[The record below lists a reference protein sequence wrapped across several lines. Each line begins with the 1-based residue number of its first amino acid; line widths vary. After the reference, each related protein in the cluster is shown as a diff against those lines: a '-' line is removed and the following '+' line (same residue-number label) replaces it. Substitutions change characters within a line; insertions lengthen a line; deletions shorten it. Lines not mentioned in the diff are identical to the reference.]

1 MRGRVQRPLAG
12 PQGSAPASM
21 RSLRLRGDNSS
32 PEKMNDQDSKFEVWN
47 DSQYIQFKEKYPWLS
62 ISKGRLGCNIC
73 ASVKTLGAAKSER
86 IHISPEW
93 SNYLIE
99 AAGKDRASKLSNIRM
114 KIKKHCESEAHKI
127 AENIKKDR
135 KKKLEEYANNMN
147 IEVENENIKL
157 FRTAYNIAKTNRPY
171 SDYENH
177 ITLQTLNGIKLG
189 STLHSRYSATQII
202 NHIACEM
209 RKMLV
214 AKILSTN
221 SKITIL
227 IDESTTLSNKST
239 LVIFLKAYLG
249 GESIDYIF
257 FDLCELQCQD
267 SENIEKELLN
277 TLYKHGLNEEYLK
290 ENWIAIATDGAS
302 VMVGRHSGVVT
313 RLKQKFPKLF
323 AWHCLNHR
331 LELSVGDT
339 IKEVRGINHFKA
351 FMDKLYSLYSQS
363 PKNCRALEEACH
375 ELGTRFAKVGRILG
389 VRWISSSFR
398 TIKTVW
404 ESYESL
410 HHHFKSSTYLDS
422 TYQGLLRRLESP
434 EFILDLGL
442 MYDTLQEMSML
453 SLELQSRTTTLQN
466 AEHIIKRTI
475 RVIESFKT
483 SPGEK
488 SLLALEAAENLVFR
502 SGVVLA
508 SFFWGY
514 ALTQVIGGYLSDRV
528 GGARVLAWAAVAW
541 SLVTLTTPEQV
552 EWPSPSLVPLTF
564 ARVVEGAL
572 QVQHK
577 WIVLNSNKNKLE
589 EIMEI
594 AEKQKIQIIALQETK
609 LNEKYN
615 LKYKN
620 YNILRKDR
628 NKEGGGLAFLI
639 KNLYY
644 EDIAI
649 NIPNTSDL
657 EAQGI
662 KVYLN
667 QNKTINIFNMYHPPN
682 NKLID
687 DGTMAQF
694 LTDNTIIV
702 GDLNAK
708 HQLWGC
714 STPNPRGKILSNLF
728 DDNAFMCLNDG
739 NPTHH
744 SYSYNTAQAL
754 DISFSSPDIFHK
766 CKWQILKS
774 IGSDHLPILIE
785 ISTKTK
791 TSSIKEKFWNFKKA
805 NWNLYQQNTNE
816 DFRKAPTRIKD
827 LEQNWISF
835 KNTIIKAAKVSIPRG
850 NIKKWIPNYTHQAKD
865 IQTLITKRNEL
876 QKKCTQ
882 NQTNCRTELNIVNAK
897 IKRLYVNMK
906 REKWKQTCDNLNPRN
921 PNTKLWHLAKQID
934 RAQPQT
940 ENTNMIKN
948 TDGTPATNDKNAAN
962 LLGNSYQIS
971 SKIKFEIKDKKVE
984 KKARK
989 IIHDCKNV
997 TSTHNIFHEKINMK
1011 ELDYALENT
1020 DLNKTP
1026 GPDGIHGQMISNLG
1040 KNGKEKLLDIFNNSW
1055 KTGKLPQDWKTA
1067 TIIPIKKLDKSAD
1080 DPKNYRPIS
1089 LTSIC
1094 CKLMEKIILR
1104 RLTYHLDTR
1113 NLLPKEQYGFRK
1125 GHGTIDQLLFFTQKV
1140 KDAQNRKPTN
1150 HTIAAFLDLT
1160 QAFDKGYIRVKY
1172 NGTLS
1177 KTFKLYQGL
1186 PQGSVLSPTLF
1197 TLFIAGIEEKISHKT
1212 NIGLFADDIIL
1223 WSSNTNWKKAER
1235 DLNKTL
1241 FHLEKFANKHKL
1253 EFNPQKSET
1262 CLFTTD
1268 KKLYKI
1274 RPKIILKEQQLQ
1286 YNKHPKYLGYT
1297 LDPEINS
1304 SKHIEEVIRK
1314 GRDRLKILNYISGR
1328 EWGAD
1333 ATTLKLTYTSLIR
1346 PILEYGY
1353 QIYGTASETN
1363 LKSLERIQLSASR
1376 IITGLRNTCPNDIV
1390 LYEADIMPLKD
1401 RRSYNLPKYINKI
1414 KSYGNKH
1421 RTSKYILNWESNLR
1435 LKKEGPLH
1443 LAKRNEFL
1451 KYKLEKNYLA
1461 EKISPCKPLQNVT
1474 FNATLN
1480 EPTNKR
1486 YQNPEYLKQL
1496 SLEII
1501 NNIPKNAITIYTD
1514 GSRDELGHTGSGCLI
1529 KTTNGIEKMNRRN
1542 PDFCSVF
1549 RSELIAIYEAL
1560 KSIRNTNYQDIW
1572 ILTDSRSAIQHLSH
1586 TGELR
1591 DKVSRNII
1599 GYLQKLSKTSK
1610 IHLQWIPSHVGIE
1623 GNEAADVLAKKGTKE
1638 PLPQKNKLTF
1648 KEIEAIAKTKI
1659 NKNWRI
1665 PPKHS
1670 WYSGVNPGEALK
1682 IRNRQHQTTL
1692 TRFRT
1697 GHLKPLKIENNNK
1710 IYPTCPKCSLDASQ
1724 WQCRVPHPHVYWLGG
1739 SLQIH
1744 RQSQTFTK
1752 VCLDHGAMINES
1764 CTPIPHSMRSD
1775 VDLHAASPVAQNK
1788 QGRVQDLGRGFCPIS
1803 IIQSPQTSHFATS
1816 KQLSILQC
1824 NINGLCSTATKIKLE
1839 EIMEIAEKQKIQ
1851 IIALQETK
1859 LNEKYN
1865 LKYKNYNI
1873 LRKDRNKEGGGLAF
1887 LIKNLYYEDIAINI
1901 PNTSDL
1907 EAQGIKVYLNQNKT
1921 INIFNMYHPPNN
1933 KLIDDGT
1940 MAQFLTDNTIIV
1952 GDLNAKHQLWG
1963 CSTPNPR
1970 GKILSNLFDDN
1981 AFMCLNDG
1989 NPTHHSYSY
1998 NTAQALDISF
2008 SSPDIFHKCKSQI
2021 LKSIGSDH
2029 LPILIEISTKTKTS
2043 SIKEK
2048 FWNFKKANWN
2058 LYQQNT
2064 NEGFRKAPT
2073 RIKDLEQNWISFK
2086 NTIIKAAKV
2095 SIPRGNIKKW
2105 IPNYTHQA
2113 KDIQTLITKRNE
2125 LQKKYTQNQTN
2136 CRTEL
2141 NIVNAK
2147 IKRLYVNMKR
2157 EKWKQTCE
2165 NLNPRNPNTKLWHLA
2180 KQIDRAQPQTENT
2193 NMIKNIDGTPATND
2207 KNAANVLGN
2216 SYQISSKIK
2225 FEIKDKKVEK
2235 KARKIIHDCKNVTST
2250 YNIFHEKINMKEL
2263 DYALEN
2269 TDLNKTPGPDG
2280 IHGQMISNLGKNG
2293 KEKLLDIFNN
2303 SWKTGKLPQDWKT
2316 ATIIPIKKLDKSAD
2330 DPKNYRPISLTSIC
2344 CKLMEKI
2351 ILRRLTYHLDTRNL
2365 LPEEQYGFR
2374 KGHGTIDQLL
2384 FFTQKVKDAQN
2395 RKPTNHTIAAFLD
2408 LTQAFDKGYIRV
2420 KYNGTLSKTFKLYQG
2435 LPQGS
2440 VLSPTLFT
2448 LFIAGI
2454 EEKISHKTNIGLFA
2468 DDIILWSSNTNWKKA
2483 ERDLNKTLFHL
2494 EKFANKHKLE
2504 FNPQKS
2510 ETCLFTTDKKLYK
2523 IRPKIILK
2531 EQQLEYNKHPKY
2543 LGYTLDP
2550 EINSSKHIE
2559 EVIRKG
2565 RDRLKILNYISGR
2578 EWGADATTLKLTYT
2592 SLIRPILEYGYQIY
2606 GTASETNLKSLE
2618 RIQLSAA
2625 RIITGLRNTCPNDI
2639 VLYEADI
2646 MPLKDRRSYNLP
2658 KYINKIKSYG
2668 NKHRT
2673 SKYILNWESN
2683 LRLKKEGPLHLAK
2696 RNEFLKY
2703 KVEKN
2708 YLAEKISPCKPLQNV
2723 IFNATLNEP
2732 TNKQYQ
2738 NPEYLKQL
2746 SLEIINNIPKNAIT
2760 IYTDGSRDELGHT
2773 GSGCLIKTTNGIEK
2787 MNRRNPDFCSVFR
2800 SELIAIYEALK
2811 SIRNTNYQDI
2821 WILTDSR
2828 SAIQYLSHTG
2838 ELRDKVSRNI
2848 IGYLQKLSKT
2858 SKIHLQWIPSHVG
2871 IEGNEA
2877 ADVLAKKGTKEP
2889 LPQKNKL
2896 TFKEIETIAKT
2907 KINKNWRIPPKH
2919 SWYSG
2924 VNPGGALNIRN
2935 RQHQTTLTRFR
2946 TGHLKPLK
2954 IENNNKIYPTC
2965 PKCSLVIPNMEAFAA
2980 GSNMSTEAAPP
2991 YPWSG
2996 TLAEVHQP
3004 GWRIIVVRKVLE
3016 VSCCVGVCWN
3026 VCHRTV
3032 VTERM
3037 PYHQG
3042 FSLPPPDLDHLLPRG
3057 PGSHG
3062 YHCGIWRT
3070 ALLRGVPQSSGHCSA
3085 LYRIHL

>member
-1 MRGRVQRPLAG
+1 MIFSIKQGNYITTAKPTQIGV
-12 PQGSAPASM
+12 PQGS
-21 RSLRLRGDNSS
+21 
-32 PEKMNDQDSKFEVWN
+32 
-47 DSQYIQFKEKYPWLS
+47 
-62 ISKGRLGCNIC
+62 
-73 ASVKTLGAAKSER
+73 
-86 IHISPEW
+86 
-93 SNYLIE
+93 
-99 AAGKDRASKLSNIRM
+99 
-114 KIKKHCESEAHKI
+114 
-127 AENIKKDR
+127 
-135 KKKLEEYANNMN
+135 
-147 IEVENENIKL
+147 
-157 FRTAYNIAKTNRPY
+157 
-171 SDYENH
+171 
-177 ITLQTLNGIKLG
+177 
-189 STLHSRYSATQII
+189 
-202 NHIACEM
+202 
-209 RKMLV
+209 
-214 AKILSTN
+214 
-221 SKITIL
+221 
-227 IDESTTLSNKST
+227 
-239 LVIFLKAYLG
+239 
-249 GESIDYIF
+249 
-257 FDLCELQCQD
+257 
-267 SENIEKELLN
+267 
-277 TLYKHGLNEEYLK
+277 
-290 ENWIAIATDGAS
+290 
-302 VMVGRHSGVVT
+302 
-313 RLKQKFPKLF
+313 
-323 AWHCLNHR
+323 
-331 LELSVGDT
+331 
-339 IKEVRGINHFKA
+339 
-351 FMDKLYSLYSQS
+351 
-363 PKNCRALEEACH
+363 
-375 ELGTRFAKVGRILG
+375 ILG
-389 VRWISSSFR
+389 P
-398 TIKTVW
+398 
-404 ESYESL
+404 
-410 HHHFKSSTYLDS
+410 YLFNIYINDFPPHPKC
-422 TYQGLLRRLESP
+422 Q
-434 EFILDLGL
+434 
-442 MYDTLQEMSML
+442 
-453 SLELQSRTTTLQN
+453 
-466 AEHIIKRTI
+466 
-475 RVIESFKT
+475 
-483 SPGEK
+483 
-488 SLLALEAAENLVFR
+488 
-502 SGVVLA
+502 
-508 SFFWGY
+508 
-514 ALTQVIGGYLSDRV
+514 
-528 GGARVLAWAAVAW
+528 
-541 SLVTLTTPEQV
+541 
-552 EWPSPSLVPLTF
+552 
-564 ARVVEGAL
+564 
-572 QVQHK
+572 
-577 WIVLNSNKNKLE
+577 
-589 EIMEI
+589 
-594 AEKQKIQIIALQETK
+594 TK
-609 LNEKYN
+609 
-615 LKYKN
+615 
-620 YNILRKDR
+620 
-628 NKEGGGLAFLI
+628 
-639 KNLYY
+639 
-644 EDIAI
+644 
-649 NIPNTSDL
+649 
-657 EAQGI
+657 
-662 KVYLN
+662 
-667 QNKTINIFNMYHPPN
+667 
-682 NKLID
+682 
-687 DGTMAQF
+687 
-694 LTDNTIIV
+694 
-702 GDLNAK
+702 
-708 HQLWGC
+708 
-714 STPNPRGKILSNLF
+714 
-728 DDNAFMCLNDG
+728 
-739 NPTHH
+739 
-744 SYSYNTAQAL
+744 
-754 DISFSSPDIFHK
+754 
-766 CKWQILKS
+766 
-774 IGSDHLPILIE
+774 
-785 ISTKTK
+785 
-791 TSSIKEKFWNFKKA
+791 
-805 NWNLYQQNTNE
+805 
-816 DFRKAPTRIKD
+816 
-827 LEQNWISF
+827 
-835 KNTIIKAAKVSIPRG
+835 
-850 NIKKWIPNYTHQAKD
+850 
-865 IQTLITKRNEL
+865 
-876 QKKCTQ
+876 
-882 NQTNCRTELNIVNAK
+882 
-897 IKRLYVNMK
+897 
-906 REKWKQTCDNLNPRN
+906 
-921 PNTKLWHLAKQID
+921 
-934 RAQPQT
+934 
-940 ENTNMIKN
+940 
-948 TDGTPATNDKNAAN
+948 
-962 LLGNSYQIS
+962 
-971 SKIKFEIKDKKVE
+971 
-984 KKARK
+984 
-989 IIHDCKNV
+989 
-997 TSTHNIFHEKINMK
+997 
-1011 ELDYALENT
+1011 
-1020 DLNKTP
+1020 
-1026 GPDGIHGQMISNLG
+1026 
-1040 KNGKEKLLDIFNNSW
+1040 
-1055 KTGKLPQDWKTA
+1055 
-1067 TIIPIKKLDKSAD
+1067 
-1080 DPKNYRPIS
+1080 
-1089 LTSIC
+1089 
-1094 CKLMEKIILR
+1094 
-1104 RLTYHLDTR
+1104 
-1113 NLLPKEQYGFRK
+1113 
-1125 GHGTIDQLLFFTQKV
+1125 
-1140 KDAQNRKPTN
+1140 
-1150 HTIAAFLDLT
+1150 
-1160 QAFDKGYIRVKY
+1160 
-1172 NGTLS
+1172 
-1177 KTFKLYQGL
+1177 
-1186 PQGSVLSPTLF
+1186 
-1197 TLFIAGIEEKISHKT
+1197 
-1212 NIGLFADDIIL
+1212 LFADDAAILANSKSIGIITAQL
-1223 WSSNTNWKKAER
+1223 QNYINSIIKWCNDWKLDINPKKSQAIIFPPLSNKKF
-1235 DLNKTL
+1235 K
-1241 FHLEKFANKHKL
+1241 
-1253 EFNPQKSET
+1253 PQS
-1262 CLFTTD
+1262 
-1268 KKLYKI
+1268 
-1274 RPKIILKEQQLQ
+1274 ILKEISIPDSDDPAL
-1286 YNKHPKYLGYT
+1286 T
-1297 LDPEINS
+1297 LS
-1304 SKHIEEVIRK
+1304 
-1314 GRDRLKILNYISGR
+1314 
-1328 EWGAD
+1328 
-1333 ATTLKLTYTSLIR
+1333 
-1346 PILEYGY
+1346 
-1353 QIYGTASETN
+1353 Q
-1363 LKSLERIQLSASR
+1363 
-1376 IITGLRNTCPNDIV
+1376 
-1390 LYEADIMPLKD
+1390 
-1401 RRSYNLPKYINKI
+1401 
-1414 KSYGNKH
+1414 
-1421 RTSKYILNWESNLR
+1421 
-1435 LKKEGPLH
+1435 
-1443 LAKRNEFL
+1443 
-1451 KYKLEKNYLA
+1451 
-1461 EKISPCKPLQNVT
+1461 
-1474 FNATLN
+1474 
-1480 EPTNKR
+1480 
-1486 YQNPEYLKQL
+1486 
-1496 SLEII
+1496 
-1501 NNIPKNAITIYTD
+1501 
-1514 GSRDELGHTGSGCLI
+1514 
-1529 KTTNGIEKMNRRN
+1529 
-1542 PDFCSVF
+1542 
-1549 RSELIAIYEAL
+1549 ELIAQQLPSCKVRGDHLYSTPCVNSQDKWQADLAPKEMAV
-1560 KSIRNTNYQDIW
+1560 SDMRNRRHVQPLLTW
-1572 ILTDSRSAIQHLSH
+1572 STDSSCIPGALTGFNKAGTINDLERSGRPRVQRTQAAIKAIR
-1586 TGELR
+1586 ER
-1591 DKVSRNII
+1591 IRRYSRRK
-1599 GYLQKLSKTSK
+1599 QKILAKQMSLAPRTVSK
-1610 IHLQWIPSHVGIE
+1610 II
-1623 GNEAADVLAKKGTKE
+1623 NEDLGLRA
-1638 PLPQKNKLTF
+1638 F
-1648 KEIEAIAKTKI
+1648 K
-1659 NKNWRI
+1659 R
-1665 PPKHS
+1665 
-1670 WYSGVNPGEALK
+1670 
-1682 IRNRQHQTTL
+1682 
-1692 TRFRT
+1692 RT
-1697 GHLKPLKIENNNK
+1697 GHLITSALRDIRRIVKIPLDPLWISWNKVSPRLTRAISPKPWSLGGRFSVCQSWCCGFVTDSRPLVCGDGRRYE
-1710 IYPTCPKCSLDASQ
+1710 TTQQRSMDTVRLSPKCAWIKEICTITLHSNRICVGRRYETTQSMDTVRLSPKCAWIKEICTITLHSNRICVGRRYETTQSMDTGKGYGGAVSVLMLESAAKASASM
-1724 WQCRVPHPHVYWLGG
+1724 LGTA
-1739 SLQIH
+1739 SNY

-2008 SSPDIFHKCKSQI
+2008 SSPDIFHKCKWQI

-2064 NEGFRKAPT
+2064 NEDFRKAPT
-2073 RIKDLEQNWISFK
+2073 RINDLEQNWLSFK

-2207 KNAANVLGN
+2207 KNAANLLGN

-2408 LTQAFDKGYIRV
+2408 LTQAFDKVWKNKLITKLYKHFKIDGKAITWINDFLKNRYIRV

-2531 EQQLEYNKHPKY
+2531 EQQLQYNKHPKY

-2565 RDRLKILNYISGR
+2565 RDRLKILKYISGR

-2828 SAIQYLSHTG
+2828 SAIQHLSHTG

-2965 PKCSLVIPNMEAFAA
+2965 PKCSLVPAAPEHILACIRCTKQDLWERPLLIIKQLEEHELMEFVLAELTAIGRVPRLRIGERPSDMKASCETSRITLMNKQLLTNSIITSARVPLQGYGGAASVLMLESAAKVSASMLGMATNYRQSQTFTKVCLDHGAMINESCTPTPHSMRSDVDLHAASPVAQNKQGRVQDLGRGFCPISIIQSPQTSNFAASKQLSILQCNINGLCSTATKIKLEEIMELAEKQKIQIIALQETKLNEKYNLKYKNYNILRKDRNKEEGGLAFLIKNLYYEDIAINIPNTSDIEAQGIKVYLSQNKTINIFNMWNPWPNVIKLGQNGKERLLDIFKNSWKSGKLPQDWKTATIITIKKLHKSADDPKNYRPISLTSICCKLMEKIILRRLTYHLDTRNLLPEEQYGFRKGHGTIDQLLFFTQKVKDAQNRKPTNHTIAAFLDLTQAFDKVWKNKSELIA
-2980 GSNMSTEAAPP
+2980 IYEALKSIRNTNYQDIWILTDSRSAIQHLSHTGELRDKVSRNIIGYLQKFSKTSKIHLQWIPSHVGIEGNEAADVLAKK
-2991 YPWSG
+2991 G
-2996 TLAEVHQP
+2996 TKEPLPQKNKLTFKEIETVAKTKINKN
-3004 GWRIIVVRKVLE
+3004 WRIPPKHSWYSGVNPGGALNIRNRQHQTTLTRFRTGHLKPLKIENNNKIYPTCPKCSLAPAAPEHILACIRCTKQDLWESPLLIIKQLE
-3016 VSCCVGVCWN
+3016 EHELMEFVNSQDCLAVAIYKDKIL
-3026 VCHRTV
+3026 
-3032 VTERM
+3032 EKI
-3037 PYHQG
+3037 
-3042 FSLPPPDLDHLLPRG
+3042 SLSHPRHLSVYKSEL
-3057 PGSHG
+3057 SA
-3062 YHCGIWRT
+3062 IDT
-3070 ALLRGVPQSSGHCSA
+3070 ALKAININSPSKIIIYSDSRAAIYSLQSCFSSQEPLLKSIAKSVNRLPANSSVTVQWFPAHFGIPGNELADSLAKAGALGLPEARESTTQLDERDLLRTIKIQSLQEWKSNSA
-3085 LYRIHL
+3085 HD